1 MFPMNIKKRIIKN
14 NNGFSLRLANGQE
27 WHLIPTKGTRSW
39 VEKLASIME
48 LKAGKPNAH
57 PKLVFIQKESRK
69 KSFEAAP
76 FRLAPNIIEGL
87 PDYGWKEH
95 RLGTIHIWS
104 HQEVPDV
111 ICEIS
116 PEKLHELE
124 IIRMW
129 MSLHSIYQRAQNS
142 GGLPLH
148 AALVNQ
154 NGNGIVL
161 SAPGDTGK
169 STCCRRL
176 PQPWQALCDDETLIV
191 RDNQKRYFVHPFPTW
206 SDLLWRRSER
216 TWNVQ
221 HHLPLSAIFFL
232 EQGESDKAVPIGHGE
247 AAIYI
252 NESASLVCQRTWRNL
267 DKDEERKLRKLL
279 FQNACQLAR
288 AVPTFTL
295 SVSLSGRFWK
305 EIEKALYS
313 YVEKEN
319 LDSNNQNQ
327 L

>member
-1 MFPMNIKKRIIKN
+1 MARANFLKRILTNKN
-14 NNGFSLRLANGQE
+14 GYNLCLANGQS
-27 WHLIPTKGTRSW
+27 WHIIPTKGTKSW
-39 VEKLASIME
+39 VEKLASILE

-57 PKLVFIQKESRK
+57 PKLVFIQKESGK
-69 KSFEAAP
+69 KDYKAP
-76 FRLAPNIIEGL
+76 TFRLAPNTIEGL

-104 HQEVPDV
+104 HQDEPHV
-111 ICEIS
+111 ICEIT
-116 PEKLHELE
+116 PEKYHEIE

-129 MSLHSIYQRAQNS
+129 TSLHSIYQRAQDS
-142 GGLPLH
+142 GGLPVH
-148 AALVNQ
+148 AALVSQ
-154 NGNGIVL
+154 NGIGILL

-176 PQPWQALCDDETLIV
+176 PHPWQVLCDDETLIV
-191 RDNQKRYFVHPFPTW
+191 RDDQKRYLVHPFPTW
-206 SDLLWRRSER
+206 SDLLWKRSER

-232 EQGESDKAVPIGHGE
+232 EQGETDKAIPIGQGE

-252 NESASLVCQRTWRNL
+252 NESANQVCQRTWRNL
-267 DKDEERKLRKLL
+267 GKDEERKLRKLL
-279 FQNACQLAR
+279 FQNACQLAK

-305 EIEKALYS
+305 EIEKALYCS
-313 YVEKEN
+313 VKKEN